1 MNLKGRK
8 KGLYILK
15 SKMPK
20 DVEATNYD
28 LPTEMLPVIEWGK
41 CNIIRFN
48 SNKPKR
54 FLQSYAEGLQMVS
67 VVIKSSEA

>member
-1 MNLKGRK
+1 MNFTLNVLYVNLKGRK

-28 LPTEMLPVIEWGK
+28 LPTEMLPVIE
-41 CNIIRFN
+41 
-48 SNKPKR
+48 
-54 FLQSYAEGLQMVS
+54 
-67 VVIKSSEA
+67 